1 MRFLLRMAFWLSVIL
16 VLLPSAGTSSA
27 PKVEISAGDALT
39 AARAAMTDAQKFCE
53 RQPDTCVIGTQA
65 AVAIGHRAQ
74 AGAKMV
80 YEFLNEQLGPA
91 EIGPATT
98 SSMAT
103 DGATVPLPPARPSQQ
118 TLTPE
123 DLAPAW
129 RGPQPRRQASNER
142 PA

>member
-1 MRFLLRMAFWLSVIL
+1 LRMAFWLSVIL
-16 VLLPSAGTSSA
+16 VLLPSVGTNSA
-27 PKVEISAGDALT
+27 PKVDITAGDALS
-39 AARAAMTDAQKFCE
+39 AARAAVTDAQNFCE
-53 RQPDTCVIGTQA
+53 RQPDTCVFGSQA

-80 YEFLNEQLGPA
+80 YEFLNDKLGPS
-91 EIGPATT
+91 ETGPATT

-103 DGATVPLPPARPSQQ
+103 GGVAVPLPVARPSQN

-129 RGPQPRRQASNER
+129 RGPQPHRQASNER